1 MTDDVETRRFG
12 VSCSEVAAIDDWL
25 ETVGA
30 RWGASERTI
39 FSARLC
45 VAELAANALEHG
57 IPRTSADHIVVT
69 VRRLCAGVA
78 VEFLDSRAPFDPT
91 AAPPPARAQSIES
104 ADPTG
109 RGLTLLHAY
118 ARDLT
123 YSHDGT
129 YNRVMLTI
137 QPDVPRS

>member
-1 MTDDVETRRFG
+1 VANDVETRRFG
-12 VSCSEVAAIDDWL
+12 MSCSDVAAIDDWL

-30 RWGASERTI
+30 RWGASERTM
-39 FSARLC
+39 FGARLC

-57 IPRTSADHIVVT
+57 ISRTSADHIVVT
-69 VRRLCAGVA
+69 VRRICGGVA

-91 AAPPPARAQSIES
+91 AVPEPDRAESIES

-118 ARDLT
+118 ARNLT
-123 YSHDGT
+123 YSHDGI
-129 YNRVMLTI
+129 YNRVKLMIST
-137 QPDVPRS
+137 

>member
-1 MTDDVETRRFG
+1 VADDVETRRFG
-12 VSCSEVAAIDDWL
+12 MSCSDVAAIDDWL
-25 ETVGA
+25 ERVGA
-30 RWGASERTI
+30 RWGASERTM

-45 VAELAANALEHG
+45 VAELAANTLEHG
-57 IPRTSADHIVVT
+57 MARTSADHIVVT
-69 VRRLCAGVA
+69 VRRLCGGVA
-78 VEFLDSRAPFDPT
+78 VEYLDSRAPFDPT
-91 AAPPPARAQSIES
+91 GVPVPARAESIES

-109 RGLTLLHAY
+109 RGLTLLRAY

-137 QPDVPRS
+137 SS